1 MTDHR
6 VYIAYIPSGAG
17 LMCAVVY
24 IEVEQDI
31 YGWWIGYK
39 DASFPSAFFKLEDF
53 YSTKQTIFYATEG
66 SDIYGGWK
74 YDFSVKAIRIDKP
87 VPVEDEMCHVLD
99 RLQEEF
105 IAEWLFFSID
115 TGIEE
120 ELAFYRQHELP
131 VHEVN
136 IKHKKLNK
144 LKKDEVVWTYA
155 SKEAEMNVIDYMA
168 ARWSLEYGRD

>member
-1 MTDHR
+1 MNNHR

-24 IEVEQDI
+24 LIVEQHI

-39 DASFPSAFFKLEDF
+39 DASFPSAFFKLENF
-53 YSTKQTIFYATEG
+53 YSTNQTFFYATEG

-74 YDFSVKAIRIDKP
+74 YDLSVKTIRLDRP

-115 TGIEE
+115 AGIEE
-120 ELAFYRQHELP
+120 ELVFYRQHELP
-131 VHEVN
+131 VREVN
-136 IKHKKLNK
+136 IKRKKMNK

-155 SKEAEMNVIDYMA
+155 SKEIGMNIIDYLA
-168 ARWSLEYGRD
+168 ARWPLEYGKD